1 MKNKKLFSLLLA
13 ASMLAA
19 MSGCVGSVVYLD
31 ENGNPTNPP
40 ASSTA
45 ASSAPEASTAGDEE
59 SEEESTEEE
68 STAEESKAEESTA
81 EESTAEESKA
91 EESAAEEST
100 AEESKAEESAAEEST
115 AEESKAEG
123 IKITFTK
130 PEKWGDDVCAYVF
143 GDGDV
148 KNAEWPGEEMTNN
161 GDGTFSYIVPSDIPN
176 PKVVFNYNGGKR
188 QYPRSGGL
196 DVTDG
201 GSYTTE

>member
-1 MKNKKLFSLLLA
+1 MKNKKLFFFFFA

-59 SEEESTEEE
+59 SEEESTAEE

-81 EESTAEESKA
+81 EESTAEESK
-91 EESAAEEST
+91 S
-100 AEESKAEESAAEEST
+100 
-115 AEESKAEG
+115 EG

>member
-68 STAEESKAEESTA
+68 STAEESKAEEST
-81 EESTAEESKA
+81 
-91 EESAAEEST
+91 AEEST

>member
-100 AEESKAEESAAEEST
+100 AEESKS
-115 AEESKAEG
+115 EG

>member
-59 SEEESTEEE
+59 SEEEST
-68 STAEESKAEESTA
+68 A
-81 EESTAEESKA
+81 EESTAEESK
-91 EESAAEEST
+91 S
-100 AEESKAEESAAEEST
+100 
-115 AEESKAEG
+115 EG